1 MSRQLNVCRD
11 LFFSSSLLTQRL
23 ILKADD
29 RPFIVLT
36 ETKPKSKVRAAAHMR
51 VYARTR
57 ANIEVPRREI
67 DRYINT
73 SLQKTLVF
81 KTPVFLLITPSHGL
95 FPAFSTPCTPCP
107 FRHGMPARNQRLY
120 FAFAE
125 QTSQTPLTLLR
136 LLSPAHSLT
145 DALPSYVPSLPM

>member
-1 MSRQLNVCRD
+1 MCRD

-57 ANIEVPRREI
+57 ANI
-67 DRYINT
+67 
-73 SLQKTLVF
+73 
-81 KTPVFLLITPSHGL
+81 
-95 FPAFSTPCTPCP
+95 
-107 FRHGMPARNQRLY
+107 
-120 FAFAE
+120 
-125 QTSQTPLTLLR
+125 
-136 LLSPAHSLT
+136 AHPE
-145 DALPSYVPSLPM
+145 A